1 MEERES
7 VRAGKLLENDS
18 LISSQFAQYD
28 IPRGAL
34 WIGAGASGPVVRI
47 WAILPTA
54 GRAATRR
61 SASPAKDVLSYRQST
76 MSVELI
82 ADAIGVP
89 VWALVPVALAAA
101 AVLVFILD
109 GLSHSVLKPGKSP
122 PVIGTTPVFGGMLEF
137 LKGPIGLMAR
147 AYPKYGEAFTGESR
161 PHPSPFRRDR
171 GSR

>member
-1 MEERES
+1 
-7 VRAGKLLENDS
+7 
-18 LISSQFAQYD
+18 
-28 IPRGAL
+28 
-34 WIGAGASGPVVRI
+34 
-47 WAILPTA
+47 
-54 GRAATRR
+54 
-61 SASPAKDVLSYRQST
+61 

-82 ADAIGVP
+82 ADVIGVP

-109 GLSHSVLKPGKSP
+109 GLSHSLLKPGKSP